1 MLSVNAG
8 NLNSVDAEIVF
19 KKLAFN
25 KTVDLSV
32 EA

>member
-1 MLSVNAG
+1 MLG
-8 NLNSVDAEIVF
+8 ILNSVHAEIVF